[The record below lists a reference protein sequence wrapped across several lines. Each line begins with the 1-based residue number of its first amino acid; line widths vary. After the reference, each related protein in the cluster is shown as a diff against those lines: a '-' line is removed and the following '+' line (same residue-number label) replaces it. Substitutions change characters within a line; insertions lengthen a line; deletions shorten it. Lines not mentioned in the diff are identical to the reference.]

1 MRIILVRH
9 GQTQWNS
16 EGRVQGRTD
25 IPLNARGMA
34 QAEAVGEWLSG
45 RKIDAVYASPLMRA
59 HDTAKAIADRQGVC
73 VKLLGEMI
81 EIDFGLWEGKTSR
94 ELSKEFPEFW
104 VDWSWHLDEEKSAM
118 MRAESAYSILARA
131 KRAVG
136 AVMEENAA
144 DATVAIV
151 SHTMPIKLLMADAVG
166 IPLENM
172 RQVKVD
178 NCGVC
183 EIELH
188 KGEQSKLITWNERGF
203 LMRKG
208 LI

>member
-9 GQTQWNS
+9 GQTKWNS

-131 KRAVG
+131 KRAVS

-183 EIELH
+183 EIELCRYQLYREPH
-188 KGEQSKLITWNERGF
+188 R
-203 LMRKG
+203 
-208 LI
+208 

>member
-9 GQTQWNS
+9 GQTKWNS

-131 KRAVG
+131 KRAVS

-151 SHTMPIKLLMADAVG
+151 SHTMPIKL
-166 IPLENM
+166 LENM

>member
-1 MRIILVRH
+1 MIL
-9 GQTQWNS
+9 
-16 EGRVQGRTD
+16 ERTKR
-25 IPLNARGMA
+25 A
-34 QAEAVGEWLSG
+34 
-45 RKIDAVYASPLMRA
+45 IDAVM
-59 HDTAKAIADRQGVC
+59 D
-73 VKLLGEMI
+73 
-81 EIDFGLWEGKTSR
+81 
-94 ELSKEFPEFW
+94 
-104 VDWSWHLDEEKSAM
+104 
-118 MRAESAYSILARA
+118 
-131 KRAVG
+131 
-136 AVMEENAA
+136 ENAA

>member
-1 MRIILVRH
+1 MRIILIRH

-34 QAEAVGEWLSG
+34 QAEAVGEWLSS

-59 HDTAKAIADRQGVC
+59 HDTAKAIADRHNLC
-73 VKLLGEMI
+73 VKLLDEMI
-81 EIDFGLWEGKTSR
+81 EIEFGLWEGKTSR

-118 MRAESAYSILARA
+118 MRAESAYAILARA
-131 KRAVG
+131 KRAVS
-136 AVMEENAA
+136 AVMDENAA
-144 DATVAIV
+144 DATAVVV

-166 IPLENM
+166 IPLEKM

-183 EIELH
+183 ELELH
-188 KGEQSKLITWNERGF
+188 KGEPSKLITWNERGF

>member
-9 GQTQWNS
+9 GQTKWNS

-118 MRAESAYSILARA
+118 MRAESAYSILAGQSA
-131 KRAVG
+131 PWA
-136 AVMEENAA
+136 
-144 DATVAIV
+144 
-151 SHTMPIKLLMADAVG
+151 
-166 IPLENM
+166 PLWRKM
-172 RQVKVD
+172 RRTQR
-178 NCGVC
+178 
-183 EIELH
+183 L
-188 KGEQSKLITWNERGF
+188 R
-203 LMRKG
+203 
-208 LI
+208 

>member
-9 GQTQWNS
+9 GQTKWNS

-25 IPLNARGMA
+25 IPLNAWGMA

-104 VDWSWHLDEEKSAM
+104 VDWSWHLDEEKSA
-118 MRAESAYSILARA
+118 RA

>member
-9 GQTQWNS
+9 GQTKWNS

-81 EIDFGLWEGKTSR
+81 EIDFGLWEGKTKR
-94 ELSKEFPEFW
+94 ELAAEFPEFW
-104 VDWSWHLDEEKSAM
+104 TDWSWHLDEQKSAM
-118 MRAESAYSILARA
+118 MQAESAYMILERT
-131 KRAVG
+131 KRAID
-136 AVMEENAA
+136 AVMDENAK
-144 DATVAIV
+144 DATAVIV

-188 KGEQSKLITWNERGF
+188 KGEPSKLITWNERGF

>member
-9 GQTQWNS
+9 GQTEWNS

-81 EIDFGLWEGKTSR
+81 EIDFGLWEGKTKR
-94 ELSKEFPEFW
+94 ELAAEFPEFW
-104 VDWSWHLDEEKSAM
+104 TDWSWHLDEQKSAM
-118 MRAESAYSILARA
+118 MQAESAYMILERT
-131 KRAVG
+131 KRAID
-136 AVMEENAA
+136 AVMDENAK
-144 DATVAIV
+144 DATAVIV

>member
-81 EIDFGLWEGKTSR
+81 EIDFGLWEGKTKR
-94 ELSKEFPEFW
+94 ELAAEFPEFW
-104 VDWSWHLDEEKSAM
+104 TDWSWHLDEQKSAM
-118 MRAESAYSILARA
+118 MQAESAYMILERT
-131 KRAVG
+131 KRAID
-136 AVMEENAA
+136 AVMDENAA

-151 SHTMPIKLLMADAVG
+151 SHTMPIKLRLAFRLR
-166 IPLENM
+166 I
-172 RQVKVD
+172 
-178 NCGVC
+178 CG
-183 EIELH
+183 
-188 KGEQSKLITWNERGF
+188 R
-203 LMRKG
+203 
-208 LI
+208 

>member
-9 GQTQWNS
+9 GQTKWNS

-81 EIDFGLWEGKTSR
+81 EIDFGLWEGKTKR
-94 ELSKEFPEFW
+94 ELAAEFPEFW
-104 VDWSWHLDEEKSAM
+104 TDWSWHLDEQKSAM
-118 MRAESAYSILARA
+118 MQAESAYMILERT
-131 KRAVG
+131 KRAID

-178 NCGVC
+178 NSGVC

>member
-34 QAEAVGEWLSG
+34 QAEAAGEWLSG

-136 AVMEENAA
+136 AVMDENAA

-183 EIELH
+183 ELELR

>member
-1 MRIILVRH
+1 
-9 GQTQWNS
+9 
-16 EGRVQGRTD
+16 
-25 IPLNARGMA
+25 
-34 QAEAVGEWLSG
+34 
-45 RKIDAVYASPLMRA
+45 
-59 HDTAKAIADRQGVC
+59 
-73 VKLLGEMI
+73 
-81 EIDFGLWEGKTSR
+81 
-94 ELSKEFPEFW
+94 
-104 VDWSWHLDEEKSAM
+104 
-118 MRAESAYSILARA
+118 
-131 KRAVG
+131 
-136 AVMEENAA
+136 
-144 DATVAIV
+144 
-151 SHTMPIKLLMADAVG
+151 MPIKLLMADAVG

>member
-9 GQTQWNS
+9 GQTKWNS

-59 HDTAKAIADRQGVC
+59 HDTAKAIADRQGIC
-73 VKLLGEMI
+73 VRLLDEMI

-94 ELSKEFPEFW
+94 ELSKEFPQFW

-118 MRAESAYSILARA
+118 MRAESAYSILAGKARRGRRYGG
-131 KRAVG
+131 KRGGRNGCDSKPYYAHK
-136 AVMEENAA
+136 AA
-144 DATVAIV
+144 D
-151 SHTMPIKLLMADAVG
+151 G
-166 IPLENM
+166 G
-172 RQVKVD
+172 R
-178 NCGVC
+178 CG
-183 EIELH
+183 H
-188 KGEQSKLITWNERGF
+188 SA
-203 LMRKG
+203 
-208 LI
+208 

>member
-9 GQTQWNS
+9 GQTKWNS
-16 EGRVQGRTD
+16 EGRVQCRTD

-118 MRAESAYSILARA
+118 MRAVS
-131 KRAVG
+131 

>member
-1 MRIILVRH
+1 MRIILIRH

-59 HDTAKAIADRQGVC
+59 HDTAKAIADRHNLC
-73 VKLLGEMI
+73 VKLLDEMI
-81 EIDFGLWEGKTSR
+81 EIEFGLWEGKTSR

-118 MRAESAYSILARA
+118 MRAESAYAILARA
-131 KRAVG
+131 KRAVS
-136 AVMEENAA
+136 AVMDENAA

-183 EIELH
+183 EFELH
-188 KGEQSKLITWNERGF
+188 KGEPSKLITWNERGF

>member
-9 GQTQWNS
+9 GQTKWNS

-118 MRAESAYSILARA
+118 MQAESAYMILERT
-131 KRAVG
+131 KRAID
-136 AVMEENAA
+136 AVMDENAK
-144 DATVAIV
+144 DATAVIV
-151 SHTMPIKLLMADAVG
+151 SHTMPIKLLTADAMG

-172 RQVKVD
+172 PHIKID
-178 NCGVC
+178 NCGIC
-183 EIELH
+183 ELEMRR
-188 KGEQSKLITWNERGF
+188 GEASRLITWNERGF

>member
-1 MRIILVRH
+1 
-9 GQTQWNS
+9 
-16 EGRVQGRTD
+16 
-25 IPLNARGMA
+25 MA

-104 VDWSWHLDEEKSAM
+104 TDWSWHLDEQKSAM

-131 KRAVG
+131 KHAVG

>member
-1 MRIILVRH
+1 MRIVLIRH

-59 HDTAKAIADRQGVC
+59 HDTAKAIADRHNLC
-73 VKLLGEMI
+73 VKLLDEMI
-81 EIDFGLWEGKTSR
+81 EIEFGLWEGKTSR

-118 MRAESAYSILARA
+118 MRAESAYAILARA
-131 KRAVG
+131 KRAVS
-136 AVMEENAA
+136 AVMDENAA

-183 EIELH
+183 EFELH
-188 KGEQSKLITWNERGF
+188 KGEPSKLITWNERGF

>member
-9 GQTQWNS
+9 GQTKWNS

-73 VKLLGEMI
+73 VKLLDEMI
-81 EIDFGLWEGKTSR
+81 EIDFGLWEGKTKR
-94 ELSKEFPEFW
+94 ELAAEFPEFW
-104 VDWSWHLDEEKSAM
+104 TDWSWHLDEQKSAM
-118 MRAESAYSILARA
+118 MQAESAYMILERT
-131 KRAVG
+131 KRAID
-136 AVMEENAA
+136 AVMDENAK
-144 DATVAIV
+144 DATAVIV

-203 LMRKG
+203 LIRKG